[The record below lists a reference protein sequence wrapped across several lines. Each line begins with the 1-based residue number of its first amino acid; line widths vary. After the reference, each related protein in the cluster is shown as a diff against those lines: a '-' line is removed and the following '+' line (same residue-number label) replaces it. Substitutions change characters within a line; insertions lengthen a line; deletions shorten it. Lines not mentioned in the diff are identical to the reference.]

1 MLKSYSLNK
10 TGGTIMF
17 NKIKVIVLFLLIS
30 SFSFAKI
37 SISGFL
43 KEKINTA
50 ISKDETVQ
58 STNEKLDIEDEEE
71 KLEGEQL
78 VYEDGKLKYKFYY
91 KNGEK
96 LPKYYEYYPDGTL
109 KYEYYP
115 DGTLKISNEME
126 VYYEEDTKISNG
138 TYIEYDNK
146 GKVIKTI

>member
-1 MLKSYSLNK
+1 
-10 TGGTIMF
+10 MF
-17 NKIKVIVLFLLIS
+17 NKSKVIMLFLLIS

-78 VYEDGKLKYKFYY
+78 VYEDGKLKYKF
-91 KNGEK
+91 
-96 LPKYYEYYPDGTL
+96 
-109 KYEYYP
+109 
-115 DGTLKISNEME
+115 
-126 VYYEEDTKISNG
+126 
-138 TYIEYDNK
+138 
-146 GKVIKTI
+146 

>member
-17 NKIKVIVLFLLIS
+17 NKIKVIMLFLLIS

-91 KNGEK
+91 QQTVVVAIKRYKVTPLSPFLK
-96 LPKYYEYYPDGTL
+96 LL
-109 KYEYYP
+109 S
-115 DGTLKISNEME
+115 IAF
-126 VYYEEDTKISNG
+126 
-138 TYIEYDNK
+138 
-146 GKVIKTI
+146 